1 MTPTY
6 TPFEK
11 EMLAMM
17 KDLRNDM
24 KTGFEQ
30 VDKRFEQVDKRF
42 EQVDQRF
49 ASLESRMEHIED
61 AVSDLRDEVRAESA
75 TTRVLLNQAF
85 EHISDQIASDDHQIK
100 PSMVFRSR
108 LPPFTRS

>member
-42 EQVDQRF
+42 E
-49 ASLESRMEHIED
+49 SLESRMVRIED

-75 TTRVLLNQAF
+75 STRALLNQAF
-85 EHISDQIASDDHQIK
+85 THIAEHMTGESTGLHPAY
-100 PSMVFRSR
+100 PRTAFRK
-108 LPPFTRS
+108 